1 MAADQHEG
9 EGSSYQEA
17 GEDRPENADAP
28 RGEYEEAW
36 KPELDPPFVTTNSA
50 VWRPQKK
57 ERTPLAR
64 HTADTRRFLAWAI
77 VGSTLVLY
85 GYLTVAMVC
94 GWTGS
99 DTYAGAIQTLAPLQS
114 LAAATV
120 GFFFGRQ
127 KGDK

>member
-1 MAADQHEG
+1 MAAEHED
-9 EGSSYQEA
+9 EGPAHQEGGA
-17 GEDRPENADAP
+17 DYPESPGTA
-28 RGEYEEAW
+28 RGEYEEAG

-50 VWRPQKK
+50 VWRPHKK

-99 DTYAGAIQTLAPLQS
+99 DGYAGAIQTLAPLQS